1 MNQSTDSL
9 TLSYTLTEK
18 IKMIQKTLGNTLVIS
33 CAMLAAT
40 NFATAQDLTPQ
51 QTQRI
56 LTRFPQADR
65 NGDGELS
72 AEEIAPIRQRLE
84 KAQQMR
90 NQKQNQTQNKLKGP
104 APTHANLQY
113 GDHKN
118 TVMDVWLADSNEPTP
133 IVVAIHGGGFKGG
146 DKSKYHGCAEL
157 QACLKKGVSFA
168 SINYR
173 FRDEDPR
180 GILACLQD
188 SKRAIQFI
196 RHHATEWN
204 LDKTRVAAYGGS
216 AGAGTTLWLACHDDM
231 AEPDSAD
238 PVQRES
244 SRLIVGGL
252 MGTQATYDVL
262 QWKDILP
269 LKEPWTSEME
279 KASEP
284 DILVAYGVQSMDE
297 LNSEKGKA
305 IRKERDM
312 LAWMSS
318 DDPPIW
324 MMNKM
329 RGGPVARNDQNHRNH
344 HPEHVACLKERA
356 DQVGMQTV
364 AIAPALGLN
373 PKPEITMIDFFLSTS
388 A

>member
-1 MNQSTDSL
+1 MLQKPRIT
-9 TLSYTLTEK
+9 TLAFLCG
-18 IKMIQKTLGNTLVIS
+18 L
-33 CAMLAAT
+33 LAA
-40 NFATAQDLTPQ
+40 AQYAAAQDLTQ
-51 QTQRI
+51 QQQQRI
-56 LTRFPQADR
+56 LKRFPQADR

-72 AEEIAPIRQRLE
+72 AEEIAPIRERLE
-84 KAQQMR
+84 KAQPMR
-90 NQKQNQTQNKLKGP
+90 NKKPKQTQNQPKGP

-118 TVMDVWLADSNEPTP
+118 AVMDVWLADSNEPTP

-180 GILACLQD
+180 GILACLHD

-196 RHHATEWN
+196 RHHATKWN

-231 AEPDSAD
+231 ADPDSAD

-244 SRLIVGGL
+244 SRLVVGGL
-252 MGTQATYDVL
+252 MATQATYDVL

-269 LKEPWTSEME
+269 LKEPWTAEME

-284 DILVAYGVQSMDE
+284 DILVAYGVKSIDE
-297 LNSEKGKA
+297 LNSEKGQA

-324 MMNKM
+324 MKTNMH
-329 RGGPVARNDQNHRNH
+329 GGPVAMSDQNHRNH
-344 HPEHVACLKERA
+344 HPEHVACLKKRA
-356 DQVGMQTV
+356 DEVGMQTV
-364 AIAPALGLN
+364 AIAPAIGLK
-373 PKPEITMIDFFLSTS
+373 PAPEISMIDFFFKHLGVN
-388 A
+388 